1 MRIIRTVKEMSA
13 FAKSIKLKGK
23 RIGFVPTMGYLHEGH
38 LSLMRIARNK
48 CDVLVASIFVNPTQF
63 APNEDL
69 DAYPRDFARDE
80 MLCEREKVDIL
91 FYPSVNDIYP
101 KDFRTEVRV
110 HELGDVLCGASRPN
124 HFAGVATIVA
134 KLFNIVKPDIAVF
147 GQKDAQQAV
156 IIRRMTEDLN
166 FDVEIVLGPIVREA
180 DGLAMSSRNKYLS
193 TKERETAPVLYRA
206 LSEVKSAIEAGE
218 MTDSEDV
225 IELIRS
231 KILSTGD
238 FRIDYIA
245 VADPESLEPVKK
257 IERRVLILLAAKIG
271 STRLIDNILVSPAN

>member
-13 FAKSIKLKGK
+13 FSKSIKLEGK

-38 LSLMRIARNK
+38 LSLMRIARSK

-80 MLCEREKVDIL
+80 MLCERENVDIL
-91 FYPSVNDIYP
+91 FYPSSDDVYP
-101 KDFRTEVRV
+101 DSFRTEVRV
-110 HELGDVLCGASRPN
+110 HELGDVLCGASRPT
-124 HFAGVATIVA
+124 HFAGVTTVVA

-156 IIRRMTEDLN
+156 IIRRMTADLN
-166 FDVEIVLGPIVREA
+166 FDVQIVLGPIVREA

-193 TKERETAPVLYRA
+193 AKERETAPVLYRA
-206 LSEVKSAIEAGE
+206 LSEAKSAIEAGE

-231 KILSTGD
+231 KILSAGD

-245 VADPESLEPVKK
+245 VADPDSLEPVEK
-257 IERRVLILLAAKIG
+257 IQGQVLVLIAARIG

>member
-13 FAKSIKLKGK
+13 FAKSIKLEG
-23 RIGFVPTMGYLHEGH
+23 RSIGLVPTMGYLHEGH

-63 APNEDL
+63 GQNEDL

-80 MLCEREKVDIL
+80 KLCENENVDIL
-91 FYPSVNDIYP
+91 FYPEASDVYP
-101 KDFRTEVRV
+101 EGFRTDIQVK
-110 HELGDVLCGASRPN
+110 ELSAKYCGASRPG
-124 HFAGVATIVA
+124 HFTGVATVVA
-134 KLFNIVKPDIAVF
+134 KLFNIVMPNIAVF

-156 IIRRMTEDLN
+156 VIRRMAADLN
-166 FDVEIVLGPIVREA
+166 FDVEIVLGAIVREV

-193 TKERETAPVLYRA
+193 VKERETAPVLYRA
-206 LSEVKSAIEAGE
+206 LSEAKSAIEAGE
-218 MTDSEDV
+218 LSDSEDI

-231 KILSTGD
+231 KILSAGD

-245 VADPESLEPVKK
+245 VADPNSLESVEK
-257 IERRVLILLAAKIG
+257 IEGRVLILLAAKIG
-271 STRLIDNILVSPAN
+271 STRLIDNIVVGPAN

>member
-13 FAKSIKLKGK
+13 FAKSIKLEGK
-23 RIGFVPTMGYLHEGH
+23 SIGFVPTMGYLHEGH
-38 LSLMRIARNK
+38 LSLMRIARSK

-91 FYPSVNDIYP
+91 FYPSSDDVYP
-101 KDFRTEVRV
+101 ESFRTEVRV
-110 HELGDVLCGASRPN
+110 HDLGDVLCGASRPT
-124 HFAGVATIVA
+124 HFAGVTTVVA

-147 GQKDAQQAV
+147 GRKDAQQAV
-156 IIRRMTEDLN
+156 IIRRMTADLN

-193 TKERETAPVLYRA
+193 VAERETAPVLYRA
-206 LSEVKSAIEAGE
+206 LSEAKSAIEAGE

-231 KILSTGD
+231 KILSAGD

-245 VADPESLEPVKK
+245 VADPDSLEPVEK
-257 IERRVLILLAAKIG
+257 IQGKVLVLIAARIG

>member
-110 HELGDVLCGASRPN
+110 HELGDVLCGASRPT
-124 HFAGVATIVA
+124 HFAGVTTVVA

-156 IIRRMTEDLN
+156 IIRRMTADLN

-193 TKERETAPVLYRA
+193 AEERETAPVLYRE
-206 LSEVKSAIEAGE
+206 LSEAKSAIEAGE
-218 MTDSEDV
+218 LADSEDV
-225 IELIRS
+225 IEFIRS

-245 VADPESLEPVKK
+245 VADPDSLEPVEE
-257 IERRVLILLAAKIG
+257 IQGQVLVLIAARIG

>member
-13 FAKSIKLKGK
+13 VAKLIKLEGK

-63 APNEDL
+63 GPNEDL

-80 MLCEREKVDIL
+80 KLCENENVDIL
-91 FYPSVNDIYP
+91 FYPEAEDVYP
-101 KDFRTEVRV
+101 EGFLTEVRV
-110 HELGDVLCGASRPN
+110 KELSERYCGASRPG
-124 HFAGVATIVA
+124 HFAGVATVVA
-134 KLFNIVKPDIAVF
+134 KLFNIVKPNIAVF

-156 IIRRMTEDLN
+156 VIRRMAADLN
-166 FDVEIVLGPIVREA
+166 FDVEIVLGEIAREA

-193 TKERETAPVLYRA
+193 ARDRETAPVLYRA
-206 LSEVKSAIEAGE
+206 LSEAKSAIEAGE
-218 MTDSEDV
+218 MADAEDV

-231 KILSTGD
+231 KILSAGD

-245 VADPESLEPVKK
+245 VAAPDSLEPVEK
-257 IERRVLILLAAKIG
+257 IEGRVLILLAAKIG
-271 STRLIDNILVSPAN
+271 STRLIDNIVVGPAN